1 MIPTTVRREET
12 DKLMIRW
19 VSMDDGK
26 EASKRRNAI
35 RAKGERVDEELYSR
49 VETTASPT

>member
-19 VSMDDGK
+19 VSMDGK
-26 EASKRRNAI
+26 EGSKRRNAM